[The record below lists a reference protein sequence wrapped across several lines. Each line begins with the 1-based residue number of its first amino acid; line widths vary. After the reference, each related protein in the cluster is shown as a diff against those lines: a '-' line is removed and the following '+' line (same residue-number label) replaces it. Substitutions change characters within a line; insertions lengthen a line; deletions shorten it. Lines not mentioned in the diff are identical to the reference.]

1 MILLILH
8 TSLIKSFIRKS
19 IPRAYD
25 LNALS
30 ESAELCWM
38 TGTMLLGGI
47 RVFIFRICWK
57 HLNCYQ
63 FIFWKLQYWRDWSDI
78 YYMSFEILK
87 TPKYFKRVPIYWKC
101 WTVSQLKCWFF
112 YFETYWNLQ
121 YFLAKLCLVETDE
134 KGQPASKPASQ
145 QPAIMEA
152 VRPT

>member
-78 YYMSFEILK
+78 YYISLKFWKHEIFQTCSNILK
-87 TPKYFKRVPIYWKC
+87 MLNSFTTQMLVFLFRNI
-101 WTVSQLKCWFF
+101 LKPSI
-112 YFETYWNLQ
+112 L
-121 YFLAKLCLVETDE
+121 
-134 KGQPASKPASQ
+134 PSKIMFSGDGREGSASQ
-145 QPAIMEA
+145 QANYTKHITQA
-152 VRPT
+152 DT